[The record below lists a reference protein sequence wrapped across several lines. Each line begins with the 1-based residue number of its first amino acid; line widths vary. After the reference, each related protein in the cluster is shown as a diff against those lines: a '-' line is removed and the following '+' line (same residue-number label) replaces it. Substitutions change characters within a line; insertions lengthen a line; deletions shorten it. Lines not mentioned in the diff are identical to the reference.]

1 MGVKVHLGVGSLVAL
16 IVGAVLVAISL
27 VVRLQHT
34 ETNLDDRGVPYAGY
48 VAAAALHAKGIAND
62 QRGFLLAGDA
72 RFLVEADRRLND
84 ARVAFEAAASAAGGA
99 TQLHAVTEARAGF
112 ERWIRAVHREIAGPG
127 IATFQAGNRQAAIAA
142 SVGPDRA
149 LRKEYEQ
156 SLADAQTLAAS
167 SIQSAQTSFAAA
179 LSRSVKILIG
189 CLLVAVVTG
198 VGVGTWLVR
207 SIALPLYRLVA
218 ILAADQP
225 L

>member
-112 ERWIRAVHREIAGPG
+112 ERWIRAVHREIA
-127 IATFQAGNRQAAIAA
+127 TFQAGNRQAAIAA